1 MYKFTGF
8 TQKANTALNDA
19 IESAENL
26 GHTYIG
32 SEHLLVGLLGVE
44 GSVAHTV
51 LTSKGVTQSSVEN
64 ALKTTVGIG
73 TPTVLSPNEFT
84 PRSKRI
90 VESAIASARS
100 MNHSYVGTEHILI
113 AIAKDSSCFAMNI
126 LEKYGISP
134 NEIINEITKSV
145 SSQSTSASD
154 KSKQGK
160 KSETP
165 TIEQFGRDL
174 TDLARQGKI
183 DPVIGRHTEIN
194 RVIQILCR
202 RTKNN
207 PCLIGE
213 PGVGKTAIA
222 EGLALKIAT
231 DEVPELLRGKRIV
244 SLDLTGMVAGTKYRG
259 DFEERIKSAINE
271 VIKAGDVILFIDE
284 VHTLMGAGSAEGA
297 VDAANIL
304 KPSLARGEM
313 QVIGATTLEEY
324 RKNIEKDS
332 ARERRFQ
339 PNVVGEP
346 TQEEAIEIL
355 KGLHDKYEAHHNVKI
370 PDEAIEAAVHL
381 SSRYITDRYLP
392 DKAIDLIDEAASK
405 IRLRAF
411 TPPENI
417 KELEEKIKSVCDEKS
432 AAVNSQNYELAAKLR
447 DEEKELQ
454 QKLDETKESW
464 NRKNCEMK
472 GEVTPEDIA
481 AVVSEWTHIPVVQLT
496 EEESQR
502 LLNLEEEMHRRLVG
516 QNKAVS
522 AIAKAIRRG
531 RVGLKDPNRPTG
543 SFIFLGPTG
552 VGKTELCKTLAATMF
567 GDENALIRLDMS
579 EYMEKHTVSRMVGS
593 PPGYVGYDDGGQLTE
608 KVRRKP
614 YSVVLFDEIEKA
626 HPDVFNMLLQ
636 ILDDGVLTD
645 SQGRKVDFKNT
656 VVIMTSN
663 VGAKLISGGAG
674 KSLGFNAEENGG
686 ALSDSKIHDAVMGEL
701 KKLFRPEFLNRVDDI
716 IVFEQLKKDDIKEI
730 ARRMLETLRKRTK
743 GLGIE
748 IDFDDS
754 AVSKIADEGF
764 DPVYGARPLRR
775 AIQSKIEDPLSEKM
789 LDLTITPGKKYICK
803 YENEAFVFDEN

>member
-90 VESAIASARS
+90 VESAIASSRS

-174 TDLARQGKI
+174 TELARQGKI

-332 ARERRFQ
+332 ALERRFQ
-339 PNVVGEP
+339 PIVVGEP

-567 GDENALIRLDMS
+567 GDENALIS
-579 EYMEKHTVSRMVGS
+579 SICQS
-593 PPGYVGYDDGGQLTE
+593 
-608 KVRRKP
+608 
-614 YSVVLFDEIEKA
+614 IW
-626 HPDVFNMLLQ
+626 
-636 ILDDGVLTD
+636 
-645 SQGRKVDFKNT
+645 
-656 VVIMTSN
+656 
-663 VGAKLISGGAG
+663 
-674 KSLGFNAEENGG
+674 KSTP
-686 ALSDSKIHDAVMGEL
+686 
-701 KKLFRPEFLNRVDDI
+701 FREW
-716 IVFEQLKKDDIKEI
+716 
-730 ARRMLETLRKRTK
+730 
-743 GLGIE
+743 
-748 IDFDDS
+748 
-754 AVSKIADEGF
+754 
-764 DPVYGARPLRR
+764 
-775 AIQSKIEDPLSEKM
+775 
-789 LDLTITPGKKYICK
+789 
-803 YENEAFVFDEN
+803 